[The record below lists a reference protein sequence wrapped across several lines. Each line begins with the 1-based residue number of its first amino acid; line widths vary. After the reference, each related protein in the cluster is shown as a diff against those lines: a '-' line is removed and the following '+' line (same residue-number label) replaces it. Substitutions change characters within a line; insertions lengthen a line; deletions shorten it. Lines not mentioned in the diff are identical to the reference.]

1 MDCLGTDRGARHFH
15 SAADSS
21 SSSSSSDAHH
31 QHHQQHDYD
40 ESYEDSMLAAAC
52 HETLDEEELETFA
65 TSTIPTPRSSSS
77 SYGGGGASTNQ
88 PSRSAFY
95 WKIGLAPPPDATL
108 HNMKHYGRR
117 HYLKMREA
125 ELHIYAP
132 DPTYEHRQ
140 TDLRPDMRAQLLDWL
155 MEVGANFF
163 VHRQTFQAAVNY
175 CDRFLSTVAFIFPKD
190 RLQLLAITSLFVA
203 AKMEEVYPPKAQE
216 LAEATAGTFTAR
228 DVTTF
233 ETELMTTLAWNL
245 SPPTSD
251 DWAEWYLLAFLER
264 GLPVAAAALKRQQQQ
279 QPCHQQQQ
287 HLILLQRLPS
297 GVAQR
302 VQLLL
307 DLALLDVTS
316 LHFYPSI
323 LAAAGLYLLLPPA
336 FHPALAIAT
345 GYSPVD
351 RALEHCKAYLTFLS
365 AGLFDALVPVHD
377 QQQQQQQQ
385 QHHHHQHHHHQ
396 AFLTALVSP
405 QTQAAQALVPMW
417 DRHSLQNHPANLLP
431 HLLGRITAISGHGDD
446 TNLQRN
452 SNSSSSSSSNSSSM
466 FVAAAAA
473 TATAAAVAVAPFP
486 SPPLLLPPPPSFL
499 GYRSVSSGNLLVK
512 ENEEE
517 EEEVEEEEEGSEE
530 GMDLSGDEDD
540 DEEEE
545 GTEGEEE
552 EEDQEEEEEVNEEDF
567 FGHSLELHDDW
578 GYTNKRKISKEE
590 EEEGGREGGDYS
602 CDQALRLEE
611 LGGEGGEN
619 ELGWSTATSTDPQTT
634 RDSVFSFISSEEKE
648 KGEEGVEVE
657 GWMGRGERR
666 REGGREGEEEEEE
679 EEEDDEDED
688 EDMRAESWKG
698 GASSPCLA
706 SFFFPDDVTPSS
718 SSSSSA
724 MAATTTTRRARPMT
738 R

>member
-1 MDCLGTDRGARHFH
+1 MDCPGTDRDGRHFH
-15 SAADSS
+15 SSAVDGGG
-21 SSSSSSDAHH
+21 SSSSDAYTHH
-31 QHHQQHDYD
+31 QHLYHHHRHDHD
-40 ESYEDSMLAAAC
+40 ESYEDNMLAAAC

-65 TSTIPTPRSSSS
+65 TSTTIPNPRSSSS
-77 SYGGGGASTNQ
+77 SYGVGGGASNHQ
-88 PSRSAFY
+88 PSRTAFY
-95 WKIGLAPPPDATL
+95 LKTGLAPPPDATL
-108 HNMKHYGRR
+108 HNMKNYGRR
-117 HYLKMREA
+117 HFLKMREA

-140 TDLRPDMRAQLLDWL
+140 TELRPDMRAQLLDWL

-163 VHRQTFQAAVNY
+163 VHRRTFQAAVNY
-175 CDRFLSTVAFIFPKD
+175 CDRFLSTVAFVFPKD

-203 AKMEEVYPPKAQE
+203 SKMEEVYPPKAQE
-216 LAEATAGTFTAR
+216 LAEATAGAFTAR
-228 DVTTF
+228 DVVTF

-245 SPPTSD
+245 TPPTSD

-264 GLPVAAAALKRQQQQ
+264 GLPVAAAALEGQQQEQ
-279 QPCHQQQQ
+279 QQQQQ
-287 HLILLQRLPS
+287 HLLLLQRLPS

-316 LHFYPSI
+316 LHFYPSM

-345 GYSPVD
+345 GYPPAD

-365 AGLFDALVPVHD
+365 AGLFDALLPVHD
-377 QQQQQQQQ
+377 QQPQQR
-385 QHHHHQHHHHQ
+385 QHHQHQ

-405 QTQAAQALVPMW
+405 RTQAAQALVPMW
-417 DRHSLQNHPANLLP
+417 DRHSFQNHPANLLP

-446 TNLQRN
+446 TNLR
-452 SNSSSSSSSNSSSM
+452 SSSSSSSNNNNSISSSSM

-473 TATAAAVAVAPFP
+473 ATAVAAAAVVAPFP

-512 ENEEE
+512 EKEEE
-517 EEEVEEEEEGSEE
+517 EQEEEEEGSEE
-530 GMDLSGDEDD
+530 GMDLSGDED
-540 DEEEE
+540 EE
-545 GTEGEEE
+545 GTEGKEEEDEEE
-552 EEDQEEEEEVNEEDF
+552 EEANEEDF

-578 GYTNKRKISKEE
+578 GYTNKKKISKRGE

-611 LGGEGGEN
+611 LGGEGSEN
-619 ELGWSTATSTDPQTT
+619 ELGWSTATTTDPQTT
-634 RDSVFSFISSEEKE
+634 RDSVFSFFSSEEKE

-666 REGGREGEEEEEE
+666 REGGGEGGEEE
-679 EEEDDEDED
+679 DEDED
-688 EDMRAESWKG
+688 NDDMRAESWKG

-718 SSSSSA
+718 SS
-724 MAATTTTRRARPMT
+724 ATTMMARTRPMT